1 MTTSIPMILN
11 QIPIFSLVSATA
23 LLVSNKLLG
32 IQSDLQ
38 PVVQQSG
45 QVEGS
50 NKYGY
55 EAKLES

>member
-1 MTTSIPMILN
+1 MILN
-11 QIPIFSLVSATA
+11 KISIFSLVSATA